1 MLSTRG
7 RLAGKKRESNI
18 ERWAAALAEP
28 SHFTIDSMNVKDIF
42 RKAKL
47 NQIIRYRETLQER
60 QLSPPDTS
68 DADSPV
74 EPRVPVPPRPRNPT
88 PTLKTTFRVS
98 RSETDSLLHQLNPH
112 NQRGRFTSADLI
124 SAVCLLHR
132 VHVSLPSVSFFNVY
146 VEEGNNAELVKNL
159 VRRRSGWRV
168 VEIPDIA
175 NFIWTQF
182 YRRVVLQKRLNKRQ
196 KTEHEEEETKESS
209 SGKLAALI
217 KQRMS
222 ARKGECDP

>member
-1 MLSTRG
+1 VLSQRG
-7 RLAGKKRESNI
+7 RFGPKKRETNI

-60 QLSPPDTS
+60 QLSP
-68 DADSPV
+68 V
-74 EPRVPVPPRPRNPT
+74 ENSEPENTVELKVPVPPRPRNIT
-88 PTLKTTFRVS
+88 PTLKTTFRVTK
-98 RSETDSLLHQLNPH
+98 SETDSLLHQLNPH

-132 VHVSLPSVSFFNVY
+132 VHVTLPSVSFFNVY

-182 YRRVVLQKRLNKRQ
+182 YRRGVLQKRLNKRQ
-196 KTEHEEEETKESS
+196 KTEHEEEETKETSC
-209 SGKLAALI
+209 GKLAALI

-222 ARKGECDP
+222 ARKGESEL